1 MSSRQ
6 LSNYTLDRLEAS
18 LSRFYLQ
25 ENSSTTAVTYG
36 SSGSSKG
43 NHHHHHG
50 FKLVAT
56 ETKVV
61 QETTH
66 RELVLEGSYGDGQ
79 DTDGDDSGDAAG
91 ERSSYDDGPVEKAC
105 DEVPSGGMVGYA
117 VASHQY
123 AEKEYYREEQE
134 CSEQYEES
142 SGYDGGYD
150 GGYELDSYGGQSEYD
165 GYYSQDGY
173 SDYY

>member
-43 NHHHHHG
+43 NHYHHHG

-66 RELVLEGSYGDGQ
+66 RELVLEGSYGDSQ
-79 DTDGDDSGDAAG
+79 DSDVDDSGDAAG
-91 ERSSYDDGPVEKAC
+91 EQSSYDDDPTEQVGYEA
-105 DEVPSGGMVGYA
+105 PSGGMVGYA

-134 CSEQYEES
+134 SSEQYEES

-150 GGYELDSYGGQSEYD
+150 GGYELDSYGGQSDYD

-173 SDYY
+173 GDYY